1 MKSLYLFQFIN
12 RKTGIEL
19 GRLFTTAG
27 ILSNYQDNFGY
38 IRIVY
43 REKKYRFKFNMNTI
57 ETNGLTKIYSSA
69 FGKKQVQALVD
80 LHLNVQT
87 GTIFGLLGPNGAG
100 KTTLVKLL
108 LGITFPTFGK
118 AKVLGEP
125 TENYR
130 IKKKV
135 GYLPENHKYP
145 PYLTGGE
152 VMNFFGKLSGLDS
165 RYLNKKTDELLDLMK
180 LSKWKKTK
188 IKNYS
193 KGMMQRLGLAQALV
207 NDPELLFLD
216 EPTDGVDP
224 IGRKEIRDILIDLK
238 KQSKTI
244 FLNSHLLSEV
254 ELITDRVGILNKGKL
269 IREGT
274 VQELTEKTEEYLL
287 RIEGDHKQITGN
299 IENVMVTKLDDG
311 RYSLKV
317 ANTTDLNTFIDKLR
331 ADGILIYE
339 LIKHKNTLEEM
350 FISLIEE
357 SEKEGEK

>member
-1 MKSLYLFQFIN
+1 M
-12 RKTGIEL
+12 
-19 GRLFTTAG
+19 
-27 ILSNYQDNFGY
+27 
-38 IRIVY
+38 
-43 REKKYRFKFNMNTI
+43 EKIIQVIMNSI
-57 ETNGLTKIYSSA
+57 QTNGLTKVYSSA
-69 FGKKQVQALVD
+69 FKKKQVQALVD
-80 LHLNVQT
+80 LHLDVPS

-108 LGITFPTFGK
+108 LGITFPTFGD
-118 AKVLGEP
+118 ATVLGEP
-125 TENYR
+125 TSNYKV
-130 IKKKV
+130 KKRV

-152 VMNFFGKLSGLDS
+152 VMNFFGKLSGLNGK
-165 RYLNKKTDELLDLMK
+165 YLEKKIDELLDMMK
-180 LSKWKKTK
+180 LLKWKKTK
-188 IKNYS
+188 VKNYS
-193 KGMMQRLGLAQALV
+193 KGMMQRLGLAQAMI
-207 NDPELLFLD
+207 NDPELIFLD

-274 VQELTEKTEEYLL
+274 VQELTEKKEEYFL
-287 RIEGDHKQITGN
+287 RIEGDSKPFPGN
-299 IENVMVTKLDDG
+299 IENVTATKLDDG
-311 RYSLKV
+311 RYSLNV
-317 ANTTDLNTFIDKLR
+317 ASTEDLNKMIDKLR
-331 ADGILIYE
+331 ANGIMIYE

-357 SEKEGEK
+357 SEKEGKQ